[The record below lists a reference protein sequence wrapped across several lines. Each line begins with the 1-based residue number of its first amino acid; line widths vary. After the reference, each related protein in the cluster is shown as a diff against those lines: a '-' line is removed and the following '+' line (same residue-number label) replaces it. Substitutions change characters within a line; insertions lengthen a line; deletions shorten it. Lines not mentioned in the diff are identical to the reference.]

1 MFCIKYFMLFVAC
14 LFCTSCSLPSANN
27 IVVERDD
34 FAEVVKA
41 KIGDAVIVY
50 LKSNLSTGY
59 KWDLKDEV
67 REVVLESRN
76 FENSQNEG
84 HLKLCGKP
92 ILEKFVFRCVNR
104 GQCSIYFEYKRNWE
118 NNAVEKYCL
127 KIKVE

>member
-1 MFCIKYFMLFVAC
+1 MCCVKYFVFFVAC
-14 LFCTSCSLPSANN
+14 IFCVSCSLPSANN

-34 FAEVVKA
+34 FSEVIRA

-50 LKSNLSTGY
+50 LQSNSSTGY
-59 KWDLKDEV
+59 KWDLKGDV

-76 FENSQNEG
+76 FENSQNDNP
-84 HLKLCGKP
+84 LKLCGKP

-104 GQCSIYFEYKRNWE
+104 GHCSIHFEYKRHWE
-118 NNAVEKYCL
+118 NNAVEKLCL